1 MITDPSGLMTN
12 TNFVV
17 INDDTGAV
25 ICNQTSTASAI
36 NSVCNANFTNIT
48 NIRYYATSVIQGNT
62 RIIFQREIR
71 NAYNVSYGNFGLF
84 VMFALMLMMGF
95 VAKFN
100 PAVSLIFILLAIVGC
115 QVMGIVDISWTII
128 GGLAL
133 VIGVVIIKLRT

>member
-1 MITDPSGLMTN
+1 
-12 TNFVV
+12 
-17 INDDTGAV
+17 
-25 ICNQTSTASAI
+25 
-36 NSVCNANFTNIT
+36 
-48 NIRYYATSVIQGNT
+48 
-62 RIIFQREIR
+62 
-71 NAYNVSYGNFGLF
+71 
-84 VMFALMLMMGF
+84 MLMMGF